1 VAKAL
6 ESICNIQASHI
17 GYTKTCNTSIY
28 KDETVTN
35 VGDVLAL
42 LCDINAGEVS
52 YKKPADCSRL
62 TGVTTVQGAIDEL
75 CKVNLG
81 DSCCVPVGVGAEYE
95 TIGEAITELV
105 IKGGKLDVC
114 ICVKPG
120 LYKEDKLKV
129 SVPNL
134 RLKISGSG
142 RTARMRMEGNWLFE
156 NLSYIHLDDIELASN
171 ELESPLQFIACR
183 DVNLTSCVIEGR
195 FEKGALVAVHRA
207 EHFNIH
213 NCQLAAEKPDTQEK
227 TLVIFDK
234 LLDAGAPP
242 RTIEAREAV
251 LALYKLPDQ
260 FEFEASRLKVA
271 NIMAQLGELEQTRLL
286 PLSERVLKSA
296 EEERFLEPAEL
307 RLFRDLVNLLL
318 QKTNARE
325 ALIANRLNDIR
336 LAVAAS
342 ADLTVVALGD
352 GFADTQITNSR
363 MFGNIGLYGTAD
375 QPTLDDGAVKILA
388 ARVRER
394 RIRFPSH
401 NGRLHCLGN
410 SFRRF
415 WLSQN
420 MYKRLQAVVDGEDA
434 DFPDSF
440 SGFTASDNVYR
451 ANQSWFFSRFL
462 TFTSNDFDFELKDPP
477 DRLMATAVDE
487 NAIYT
492 ANRGPDASS
501 FDAVALIRN
510 LGYVN
515 SVSTPNMMLAIDK

>member
-1 VAKAL
+1 
-6 ESICNIQASHI
+6 
-17 GYTKTCNTSIY
+17 
-28 KDETVTN
+28 
-35 VGDVLAL
+35 
-42 LCDINAGEVS
+42 
-52 YKKPADCSRL
+52 
-62 TGVTTVQGAIDEL
+62 
-75 CKVNLG
+75 
-81 DSCCVPVGVGAEYE
+81 
-95 TIGEAITELV
+95 
-105 IKGGKLDVC
+105 
-114 ICVKPG
+114 
-120 LYKEDKLKV
+120 
-129 SVPNL
+129 
-134 RLKISGSG
+134 
-142 RTARMRMEGNWLFE
+142 
-156 NLSYIHLDDIELASN
+156 
-171 ELESPLQFIACR
+171 
-183 DVNLTSCVIEGR
+183 
-195 FEKGALVAVHRA
+195 
-207 EHFNIH
+207 
-213 NCQLAAEKPDTQEK
+213 
-227 TLVIFDK
+227 
-234 LLDAGAPP
+234 
-242 RTIEAREAV
+242 
-251 LALYKLPDQ
+251 
-260 FEFEASRLKVA
+260 
-271 NIMAQLGELEQTRLL
+271 MAQLGEPEQTRLL

-325 ALIANRLNDIR
+325 TLIANRLNDIR

-375 QPTLDDGAVKILA
+375 QPTLDDGAVKILL

-401 NGRLHCLGN
+401 NGRLHCFGN

-420 MYKRLQAVVDGEDA
+420 MYERLQAVVDGEDA
-434 DFPDSF
+434 DFPESF

-462 TFTSNDFDFELKDPP
+462 TFTSNDFDFELRDPS
-477 DRLMATAVDE
+477 DLVMATAVDE

-492 ANRGPDASS
+492 ANRGPDASI
-501 FDAVALIRN
+501 FDAIALIRN